1 MRAHLLGSVRD
12 LRSSTSDAM
21 TQQYA
26 SVERSQADDSASSW
40 ATPCLAATDNA
51 FVQSRRRTHLLD
63 LLNLLKC
70 AEIEAVE
77 QDVQTTAVLL
87 GAAIADVARQLAGDK
102 QVNSLITYASC

>member
-21 TQQYA
+21 TQQHA
-26 SVERSQADDSASSW
+26 SGERSQADDSASSW

-63 LLNLLKC
+63 LLNLLNTPRLKQSSRMFKLRRYFW
-70 AEIEAVE
+70 E
-77 QDVQTTAVLL
+77 
-87 GAAIADVARQLAGDK
+87 RQSPMSR
-102 QVNSLITYASC
+102 VS